1 MRISQSEYEE
11 LLKCRKMLEEAEMKQ
26 GLRESEKHHQK
37 EDKMKSKK
45 EDEELRLAMEDSK
58 KSSKKQ
64 IQAEK
69 QFARDM
75 KKATR
80 NSLGKG
86 MKQAEDEGEDE
97 DSCAQSSNQKW
108 IEKIEDSPPAYCPHP
123 IDRRLGAELNREMV
137 SCRACVASLP
147 FLFWPLTVYLF
158 PFPSPTHPPKSPIRR
173 RLVLSI
179 HFLKSFHVAPSHFLK
194 KQS

>member
-26 GLRESEKHHQK
+26 GLRESEKHQQK

-86 MKQAEDEGEDE
+86 MSWQYDGMA
-97 DSCAQSSNQKW
+97 AQHSLSASAAMSKAP
-108 IEKIEDSPPAYCPHP
+108 SAPTAAPPAQPG
-123 IDRRLGAELNREMV
+123 RQVRV
-137 SCRACVASLP
+137 
-147 FLFWPLTVYLF
+147 
-158 PFPSPTHPPKSPIRR
+158 
-173 RLVLSI
+173 
-179 HFLKSFHVAPSHFLK
+179 
-194 KQS
+194 QST